1 MALVAEGSILTGNMY
16 ENMGTERGIAN
27 LTVSEY
33 KHLYKQEETYRPE
46 MVDYEV
52 IGPKCYDVVWAIAL
66 TFNCTD
72 RVLKEIG
79 RWYVFFRFKHMF
91 WVLLN
96 MKHTYLTTIWK
107 LFSPKCTHFW

>member
-16 ENMGTERGIAN
+16 ENMRIERGIAN
-27 LTVSEY
+27 LTVPEY
-33 KHLYKQEETYRPE
+33 KELYKQEETYRPE

-72 RVLKEIG
+72 RVLKEQG
-79 RWYVFFRFKHMF
+79 
-91 WVLLN
+91 
-96 MKHTYLTTIWK
+96 TECYLVHRT
-107 LFSPKCTHFW
+107 L